1 MSFSAVAQ
9 TPDNQPA
16 SAAGSSAAQAASNT
30 TAPSGATFLVTLSKS
45 IDAKK
50 TKNGDEITAK
60 TAQELRSASGQVIPK
75 GSKVIGHVTEA
86 KARAKGDSES
96 SLGIAFDR
104 VSLKG
109 GQEIPI
115 HTNIQALAAPA
126 NNAPAQMG
134 DDNIAAAGSPGGA
147 GPAPMSG
154 QAGPMGAPN
163 RSVAN
168 APTGVN
174 PPTSG
179 VNPTGAAGNRGS
191 AELSP
196 TSTGVI
202 GLNGIELS
210 AGANGQGSLIIS
222 SGKDVKLDSG
232 TRMVLQVL
240 Q

>member
-1 MSFSAVAQ
+1 
-9 TPDNQPA
+9 
-16 SAAGSSAAQAASNT
+16 
-30 TAPSGATFLVTLSKS
+30 
-45 IDAKK
+45 
-50 TKNGDEITAK
+50 
-60 TAQELRSASGQVIPK
+60 
-75 GSKVIGHVTEA
+75 
-86 KARAKGDSES
+86 
-96 SLGIAFDR
+96 
-104 VSLKG
+104 
-109 GQEIPI
+109 
-115 HTNIQALAAPA
+115 
-126 NNAPAQMG
+126 
-134 DDNIAAAGSPGGA
+134 
-147 GPAPMSG
+147 
-154 QAGPMGAPN
+154 MGAPN

-179 VNPTGAAGNRGS
+179 VNPTSAAGNRGS